1 MPLNCSMVRMISNPE
16 GYSDD
21 DARAV
26 AQQLRKIQ
34 AVVEAQDFTAIAMLP
49 EGRRLLRRMMGECGV
64 FQTSFTGEGL
74 TSAHKEG
81 KRVIGLWVLEQF
93 NHCPDLYIQ
102 LLTEQTNDRRNSID
116 D

>member
-1 MPLNCSMVRMISNPE
+1 MDEDLRA
-16 GYSDD
+16 
-21 DARAV
+21 ARE
-26 AQQLRKIQ
+26 QLRKIQ
-34 AVVEAQDFTAIAMLP
+34 MAVESQDFNAIATLP
-49 EGRRLLRRMMGECGV
+49 EGRRLLRRLMGECGV

-74 TSAHKEG
+74 TAAHKEG

-93 NHCPDLYIQ
+93 NNCPDLYIQ

>member
-1 MPLNCSMVRMISNPE
+1 MDEDL
-16 GYSDD
+16 
-21 DARAV
+21 RA
-26 AQQLRKIQ
+26 QREQLRKIHL
-34 AVVEAQDFTAIAMLP
+34 AAESQDFQAIATLP
-49 EGRRLLRRMMGECGV
+49 EGRRLLRRLMGECGV

-74 TSAHKEG
+74 TAAHKEG

-93 NHCPDLYIQ
+93 NNCPDLYIQ

>member
-1 MPLNCSMVRMISNPE
+1 MDEDL
-16 GYSDD
+16 
-21 DARAV
+21 RAERE
-26 AQQLRKIQ
+26 QIRRIQ
-34 AVVEAQDFTAIAMLP
+34 MAAESQDFQAIATLP
-49 EGRRLLRRMMGECGV
+49 EGRRLLRRLMGECGV

-74 TSAHKEG
+74 TAAHKEG

-93 NHCPDLYIQ
+93 SSCPDLYIQ

>member
-1 MPLNCSMVRMISNPE
+1 MINNTV
-16 GYSDD
+16 GYAMDED
-21 DARAV
+21 LRAGRE
-26 AQQLRKIQ
+26 QIRRIQ
-34 AVVEAQDFTAIAMLP
+34 MAAESQDFQAIATLP
-49 EGRRLLRRMMGECGV
+49 EGRRLLRRLMGECGV

-74 TSAHKEG
+74 TAAHKEG

-93 NHCPDLYIQ
+93 SSCPDLYIQ